1 MPFAKLV
8 RLLKCLRRRGNYAR
22 IWREFSGA
30 LKGVMGQA
38 EQSLLPGLL
47 SQLLANTNL
56 GSVGGLLQQL
66 QQGGLGGQVA
76 SWLGNGANHAISAD
90 QLRAALGNEQ
100 LQQMAQAAGLP
111 IDKLLA
117 MLSQQLP
124 QTVDKM
130 SPDGTLQEPDALP
143 GDSDTGASAG
153 GSLSDQAGL
162 GDLGR

>member
-1 MPFAKLV
+1 
-8 RLLKCLRRRGNYAR
+8 
-22 IWREFSGA
+22 
-30 LKGVMGQA
+30 
-38 EQSLLPGLL
+38 
-47 SQLLANTNL
+47 
-56 GSVGGLLQQL
+56 LQQL

-90 QLRAALGNEQ
+90 QLRAALGNEH

-130 SPDGTLQEPDALP
+130 SPKRHAAGAGPKRGRGERQCGRRRSRRSGRARRHQAL
-143 GDSDTGASAG
+143 SS
-153 GSLSDQAGL
+153 
-162 GDLGR
+162 

>member
-1 MPFAKLV
+1 MGLFDEIV
-8 RLLKCLRRRGNYAR
+8 
-22 IWREFSGA
+22 SGA

-66 QQGGLGGQVA
+66 QQGGLASQVA

-90 QLRAALGNEQ
+90 QLRAALGNEH

-117 MLSQQLP
+117 MLAQQLP

-130 SPDGTLQEPDALP
+130 SPNGTLQEPDQSEDAA
-143 GDSDTGASAG
+143 SDNAAG
-153 GSLSDQAGL
+153 GDLADQAGL
-162 GDLGR
+162 GDVRRG

>member
-1 MPFAKLV
+1 MGLFDEIV
-8 RLLKCLRRRGNYAR
+8 
-22 IWREFSGA
+22 SGA

-76 SWLGNGANHAISAD
+76 SWLGNGANHAISPD
-90 QLRAALGNEQ
+90 QLRAALGNEH

-117 MLSQQLP
+117 LLSQQLP
-124 QTVDKM
+124 QAVDKM
-130 SPDGTLQEPDALP
+130 SPNGTLQEPTQSEDAAS
-143 GDSDTGASAG
+143 DSAAG
-153 GSLSDQAGL
+153 GDLADQAGL
-162 GDLGR
+162 GDIKR

>member
-1 MPFAKLV
+1 MGLFDEIV
-8 RLLKCLRRRGNYAR
+8 
-22 IWREFSGA
+22 SGA

-90 QLRAALGNEQ
+90 QLRAALGNEH

-130 SPDGTLQEPDALP
+130 SPNGTLQEPNQSEDAA
-143 GDSDTGASAG
+143 SDNAAG
-153 GSLSDQAGL
+153 GDLADQAGL
-162 GDLGR
+162 GDIKR

>member
-1 MPFAKLV
+1 MGLFDEIV
-8 RLLKCLRRRGNYAR
+8 
-22 IWREFSGA
+22 SGA
-30 LKGVMGQA
+30 LKGGMGQA

-76 SWLGNGANHAISAD
+76 SWLGNGANHAISPD
-90 QLRAALGNEQ
+90 QLRAALGNEH

-130 SPDGTLQEPDALP
+130 SPNGTLQEPEQSEDAAS
-143 GDSDTGASAG
+143 DSAAG
-153 GSLSDQAGL
+153 GDLADQAGL
-162 GDLGR
+162 GDIKH

>member
-1 MPFAKLV
+1 MGLFDEIV
-8 RLLKCLRRRGNYAR
+8 
-22 IWREFSGA
+22 SGA
-30 LKGVMGQA
+30 LKGVMGQS

-76 SWLGNGANHAISAD
+76 SWLGNGANHAISPD
-90 QLRAALGNEQ
+90 QLRSALGNEQ
-100 LQQMAQAAGLP
+100 LQQLAQSAGLP

-130 SPDGTLQEPDALP
+130 SPNGTLQEADQSEDAAT
-143 GDSDTGASAG
+143 DSAAG
-153 GSLSDQAGL
+153 GDLANQAGL
-162 GDLGR
+162 GDIRR

>member
-1 MPFAKLV
+1 MGLFDEIV
-8 RLLKCLRRRGNYAR
+8 
-22 IWREFSGA
+22 SGA

-47 SQLLANTNL
+47 SQLLTNTNL

-76 SWLGNGANHAISAD
+76 SWLGNGANHAISSD
-90 QLRAALGNEQ
+90 QLRAALGNDH

-130 SPDGTLQEPDALP
+130 SPNGTLQEPDQSEDAA
-143 GDSDTGASAG
+143 SDNAAG
-153 GSLSDQAGL
+153 GDLADQAGL
-162 GDLGR
+162 GDIKR

>member
-1 MPFAKLV
+1 MGLFDEIV
-8 RLLKCLRRRGNYAR
+8 
-22 IWREFSGA
+22 SGA

-76 SWLGNGANHAISAD
+76 SWLGNGANHTISAD
-90 QLRAALGNEQ
+90 QLRAALSNEQ
-100 LQQMAQAAGLP
+100 LQQMARSAGLP

-117 MLSQQLP
+117 LLSQQLP

-130 SPDGTLQEPDALP
+130 SPNGTLQEPDQSQDAA
-143 GDSDTGASAG
+143 SDNAAG
-153 GSLSDQAGL
+153 GDLADQAGL
-162 GDLGR
+162 GDIKR

>member
-1 MPFAKLV
+1 MGLFDEIV
-8 RLLKCLRRRGNYAR
+8 
-22 IWREFSGA
+22 SGA

-76 SWLGNGANHAISAD
+76 SWLGNGANHAISPD
-90 QLRAALGNEQ
+90 QLRSALGSEQ

-130 SPDGTLQEPDALP
+130 SPSGTLQEPDQSEDAATE
-143 GDSDTGASAG
+143 SAAG
-153 GSLSDQAGL
+153 GDLAAQAGL
-162 GDLGR
+162 GDIRR

>member
-1 MPFAKLV
+1 MGLFDEIV
-8 RLLKCLRRRGNYAR
+8 
-22 IWREFSGA
+22 SGA

-56 GSVGGLLQQL
+56 GSIGGLLQQL
-66 QQGGLGGQVA
+66 QQGGLASQVA

-90 QLRAALGNEQ
+90 QLRAALGNEH

-130 SPDGTLQEPDALP
+130 SPNGTLQEPEQSEDAAS
-143 GDSDTGASAG
+143 DSAAG
-153 GSLSDQAGL
+153 GDLADQAGL
-162 GDLGR
+162 GDIKR

>member
-1 MPFAKLV
+1 MGLFDEIV
-8 RLLKCLRRRGNYAR
+8 
-22 IWREFSGA
+22 SGA

-76 SWLGNGANHAISAD
+76 SWLGNGANHAISPD
-90 QLRAALGNEQ
+90 QLRAALGNEH

-117 MLSQQLP
+117 LLSQQLP

-130 SPDGTLQEPDALP
+130 SPNGTLQEPEQSEDAAS
-143 GDSDTGASAG
+143 DSAAG
-153 GSLSDQAGL
+153 GDLADQAGL
-162 GDLGR
+162 GDIKR